1 MAMIDLRRLGM
12 TNGIW
17 ADFWVTNE
25 KQIGKFIDKNKLAA
39 VARSTAAL
47 SVLRTEKAL
56 DIDRIGPIDGGMKVP
71 HFHYRG
77 DVYLLKPEQWRE
89 FSGAVVEDLRK
100 RLADAKQVSFDE
112 LLDLTNAAGSIMR

>member
-1 MAMIDLRRLGM
+1 MAMIDLKRLGM

-25 KQIGKFIDKNKLAA
+25 KQIGKFINKNKLTP
-39 VARSTAAL
+39 VARSTAAF
-47 SVLRTEKAL
+47 SIGRTKKL
-56 DIDRIGPIDGGMKVP
+56 DIDDVGPIDGGMKVP

-77 DVYLLKPEQWRE
+77 DVYLLKPKQWRE
-89 FSGAVVEDLRK
+89 FSGAVVDDLRK
-100 RLADAKQVSFDE
+100 RLADADQGSFDE